1 MRAGFVIQTESAE
14 ETEALGTRAG
24 SLVPPGSLIC
34 LCGELGA
41 GKTAFVRGLARGIF
55 GPDTIQVTSPT
66 YVLMHEY
73 RAEKPQTG
81 SLYHIDAYRL
91 GGSADDS
98 SGEFMGAGLGECLN
112 QKNSWVC
119 IEWPERVRGVLPADR
134 IEIEIEHLGDDKRE
148 IHLLATGPKAG
159 KIIDE
164 LVLVAGTRELLSKTP
179 PAPPSLS

>member
-1 MRAGFVIQTESAE
+1 MRAGFVIQTQSAE
-14 ETEALGTRAG
+14 ETEVLGTTAG
-24 SLVPPGSLIC
+24 KLLPAGFVLC

-55 GPDTIQVTSPT
+55 GPDAIQVTSPT
-66 YVLMHEY
+66 YVLMHQYKGENN
-73 RAEKPQTG
+73 PNG

-91 GGSADDS
+91 GGSPTDS
-98 SGEFMGAGLGECLN
+98 SCEFMGAGLGECLN

-134 IEIEIEHLGDDKRE
+134 IEIEIEHLGEDLRE

-159 KIIDE
+159 KVIDE
-164 LVLVAGTRELLSKTP
+164 LVLVAGTREMLLKTP